1 MDDSTM
7 KYTDIQRLDE
17 VFAARLEDEETQAA
31 WAAVRLY
38 CVQEA
43 FGYPPSEWGDVG
55 NEARLL
61 AKQIRET
68 GLRHDWRTP
77 PRHSEAMERLL
88 HRLICVLEA
97 LVSLLGG
104 GNNDEGRMAS

>member
-1 MDDSTM
+1 M